1 MHVLFGQSHELG
13 IKVET
18 PLLNRLM
25 ETVGVEV
32 LKDVAMEL
40 FLQEVAAL
48 RPSVTVIDR
57 KQVDV
62 NQSLLDEVFEPLLS
76 IKQDANSVFV
86 VVSDDSLMCVN

>member
-25 ETVGVEV
+25 ETVRVEV

-48 RPSVTVIDR
+48 RPSMAVIDC

-62 NQSLLDEVFEPLLS
+62 DQSLLDEVFEPLLS